1 MVDRPGESFE
11 RQLLACAYV
20 PEHIPSLMKG
30 ISGAEVHRAGHYAVF
45 VKENWLLFVGYP
57 LFGEFFLLDCQ
68 NALEQTRDQFK
79 PENLSFIG
87 PQAPEIW
94 QEYLAGSQSDTY
106 FTLDLENWQP
116 KPDLIRQSRKASKTL
131 NVTTG
136 SEFTRQHQR
145 LVKELIE
152 RQPLPPLIAE
162 LYQAMPSYLRRSPSA
177 TLLEG
182 RDLDDRLNAFY
193 VIERAAENFD
203 IYILGAYS
211 KKHYI
216 AHASDLLFLE
226 MVNLAK
232 QEGKTQLQLGLG
244 VNPGIQ
250 KFKQKWGGK
259 PFLPYEMRQYS
270 FRPKSRL
277 DWFNLWLDGKA

>member
-1 MVDRPGESFE
+1 MVDQPGDSFE

-30 ISGAEVHRAGHYAVF
+30 ISGAEIHRAGQYVVF

-57 LFGEFFLLDCQ
+57 LIGEFSLLDCQ
-68 NALEQTRDQFK
+68 NALEKTRDQFK

-94 QEYLAGSQSDTY
+94 QEYLSESLNDEY
-106 FTLDLENWQP
+106 FILDLENWQP
-116 KPDLIRQSRKASKTL
+116 KAVLLRQSRKAAETL
-131 NVTTG
+131 HVSTG
-136 SEFTRQHQR
+136 SEFTRQHQS
-145 LVKELIE
+145 LIE
-152 RQPLPPLIAE
+152 ELTQRQPLPPLIAE
-162 LYQAMPSYLRRSPSA
+162 LYQVLPSYLRRSPSG

-182 RDLDDRLNAFY
+182 RDLDDRLIAFY